1 MAVQSPAA
9 KAAVRV
15 YSEFHASLLR
25 EAREADEAQRPL
37 KARSLRYRALMVA
50 RAALAEELDP
60 EPGGL
65 HAAFRQYSD
74 DRGTP

>member
-15 YSEFHASLLR
+15 YSEFHASLLK
-25 EAREADEAQRPL
+25 EAREADDAQRPL
-37 KARSLRYRALMVA
+37 KARTLRYRASMVA

-60 EPGGL
+60 PP
-65 HAAFRQYSD
+65 AMTPSYRMYSD
-74 DRGTP
+74 DRGGL